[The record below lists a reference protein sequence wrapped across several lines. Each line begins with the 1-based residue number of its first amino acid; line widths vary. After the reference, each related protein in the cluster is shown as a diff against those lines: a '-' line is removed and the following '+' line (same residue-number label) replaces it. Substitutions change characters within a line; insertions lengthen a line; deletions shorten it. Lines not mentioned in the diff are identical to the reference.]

1 MFVPEQYQ
9 GFDQN
14 YLADI
19 ALIATVKSFKLTA
32 WVQPV
37 CIDWQKNYD
46 RLILDEKKKRVILQS
61 VSGTVVEVWFLNIR
75 TGTTLAVLSAR
86 LLSPTHQ
93 KEDAIVSNTAF
104 TLSYTITLT
113 FSF

>member
-46 RLILDEKKKRVILQS
+46 RLILDEKKKGVVS
-61 VSGTVVEVWFLNIR
+61 VEFHFWCCLDLDGV
-75 TGTTLAVLSAR
+75 G
-86 LLSPTHQ
+86 
-93 KEDAIVSNTAF
+93 
-104 TLSYTITLT
+104 
-113 FSF
+113 